1 MRSNYKLT
9 IALLAG
15 VAIGAIAVQGLHA
28 QGAKLK
34 AYAVSENEVLDA
46 SALAAY
52 LPVARKSVSDAHGRS
67 LFTTAGRVVQIEGG
81 TPPRSIG
88 ITEWDG
94 VDDAVAFYKSK
105 TFADLAP
112 QRDKAVKVVRRF
124 VVEVEK

>member
-1 MRSNYKLT
+1 MKSNFRIAMAMLT
-9 IALLAG
+9 SA
-15 VAIGAIAVQGLHA
+15 AIGAIAAQSLHA

-34 AYAVSENEVLDA
+34 AYSVSESEVLDA

-88 ITEWDG
+88 ITEWDS

>member
-34 AYAVSENEVLDA
+34 AYAVIENEVLDA

-52 LPVARKSVSDAHGRS
+52 LPVARKAVSEAHGRP

-81 TPPRSIG
+81 PPPKSVG
-88 ITEWDG
+88 IVEWDSL
-94 VDDAVAFYKSK
+94 DDAVAFYKSK
-105 TFADLAP
+105 AWADLAP
-112 QRDKAVKVVRRF
+112 QRDKAVKVARRY
-124 VVEVEK
+124 VVETEK